1 MSTRYEV
8 RNVIGAMEAGE
19 PTSMSLWRIAED
31 QSEML
36 LLTFTGLVP
45 KDKSAPIPEISH
57 MIPVKQV
64 ANEIRE
70 LHEFIS
76 SSAFQYVQD
85 VHRSLEDIANIR
97 DWLREMIWVKR
108 GNFIDN
114 ASIKLS
120 QIK

>member
-36 LLTFTGLVP
+36 LLTFTGLVS
-45 KDKSAPIPEISH
+45 KDKSVPIPEISH
-57 MIPVKQV
+57 MIPAKQV

-76 SSAFQYVQD
+76 SSAFRYVQD
-85 VHRSLEDIANIR
+85 AHRSMEDIANIR

-114 ASIKLS
+114 AAIKLS